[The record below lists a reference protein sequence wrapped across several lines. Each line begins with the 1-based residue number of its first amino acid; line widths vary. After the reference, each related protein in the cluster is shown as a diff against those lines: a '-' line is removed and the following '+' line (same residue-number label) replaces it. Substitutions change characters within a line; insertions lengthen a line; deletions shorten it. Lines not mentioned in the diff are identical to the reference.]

1 MNGGVYLNATKQ
13 FQNEVANKL
22 TILFNQTFESIMQ
35 SPEWREISGECKSF
49 LDVAINND
57 YCYKDISFFSDLYE
71 KFDLQNN
78 DAANLFFAKLITK
91 NEIHVIK
98 QRISII
104 HNFTKRSLRIANLLE
119 CCSEPQTCYYD
130 NDGLAIPI
138 DQPLGNPIYSPR
150 LDIAIAPTMYMG
162 TRKQNPFISTYP
174 LFKGPLIFEALSR
187 VSLIHQMKSCFEV
200 CARRNYRRVG
210 LDYNGT
216 VINVRPLCLFG
227 IEIEN
232 QLDKK
237 HLMGDFLNAIML
249 SKYPIVVVPDRYLDE
264 CLSMLT
270 LTDLI
275 ERLKQVNVYEL
286 MSKAI
291 VLSVS
296 QFRRVVNRVLITN
309 NIEPLGVREFR

>member
-1 MNGGVYLNATKQ
+1 MNVTKQ

-22 TILFNQTFESIMQ
+22 TRLFNQTFESIMQ
-35 SPEWREISGECKSF
+35 SQEWREIPSEYINLLELG
-49 LDVAINND
+49 INND
-57 YCYKDISFFSDLYE
+57 DCYRDCDYYDDLYND
-71 KFDLQNN
+71 FNIQNS
-78 DAANLFFAKLITK
+78 DATNLFFAKLITK
-91 NEIHVIK
+91 NEIHVVK
-98 QRISII
+98 QRIKKI
-104 HNFTKRSLRIANLLE
+104 HNVTKRSLRIAHLLE

-150 LDIAIAPTMYMG
+150 LDIAIAPSMYMG
-162 TRKQNPFISTYP
+162 TKRQNPLISTYP
-174 LFKGPLIFEALSR
+174 LFKGPLIFEAFSR
-187 VSLIHQMKSCFEV
+187 ISLIHQIKLGFER
-200 CARRNYRRVG
+200 CARENYRRLG
-210 LDYNGT
+210 LSYNGI

-249 SKYPIVVVPDRYLDE
+249 SKYPIVVVPDQYLDE

-270 LTDLI
+270 LTELI

-296 QFRRVVNRVLITN
+296 QFRRVVDRILMAN